1 MTLEVISQEKRRRT
15 MSQQTI
21 LVIGD
26 TDTVGAPVARQLSED
41 GHPARLLVRDP
52 ARAADKLC
60 CGFEYIQGSFEERET
75 VKQALSGCT
84 GVHISLQAGSNPAD
98 IERVE
103 HHGTLSVIELAANAP
118 LAHLTYV
125 SGMFV
130 GAEVGA
136 AVLDDH
142 AKRSVEQTLQQSGIS
157 FTIFKPTY
165 FMDTLPKQLQGK
177 RAMILGKQP
186 HPLHLVAASD
196 FGRMASRAFQVPEA
210 ANKIFYIQG
219 PEALT
224 MAEAL
229 QLYCSILE
237 PETRVTTIPL
247 SLMSVVD
254 TLFLGKKMRRTLQ
267 IMQVLQRYGEFGDP
281 SEANRIL
288 GAPTTTLRAWCEQ
301 QRALRS
307 RESHIS
313 A

>member
-1 MTLEVISQEKRRRT
+1 

-21 LVIGD
+21 LVIGA
-26 TDTVGAPVARQLSED
+26 TGTVGAPVARQLRED
-41 GHPARLLVRDP
+41 GYHVRLLVRDP
-52 ARAADKLC
+52 KRAAAQFGS
-60 CGFEYIQGSFEERET
+60 GFEYIQGSVEERET

-103 HHGTLSVIELAANAP
+103 HLGTLRVIELAAQQH

-130 GAEVGA
+130 GAEVGS

-142 AKRSVEQTLQQSGIS
+142 AKSSVEQALQQSGIS
-157 FTIFKPTY
+157 STIFKPTY

-177 RAMILGKQP
+177 RAMVLGKQP

-196 FGRMASRAFQVPEA
+196 FGRMVSRAFQVPEA

-224 MAEAL
+224 LGEAL
-229 QLYCSILE
+229 HLYCAMLE
-237 PETRVTTIPL
+237 PEMQVTTMPL
-247 SLMSVVD
+247 WLMSVVD
-254 TLFLGKKMRRTLQ
+254 TLFLGRKMRRTLQ

-301 QRALRS
+301 QRALR
-307 RESHIS
+307 
-313 A
+313 

>member
-1 MTLEVISQEKRRRT
+1 MD
-15 MSQQTI
+15 QQTI
-21 LVIGD
+21 LVIGA
-26 TDTVGAPVARQLSED
+26 TGTVGAPVARQLRED
-41 GHPARLLVRDP
+41 GYQVRLLVRDQ
-52 ARAADKLC
+52 ARAAAQFGSD
-60 CGFEYIQGSFEERET
+60 FEYIQGSVEERET

-103 HHGTLSVIELAANAP
+103 HLGTLRVIELAAQQQ

-130 GAEVGA
+130 GAEVGST
-136 AVLDDH
+136 VLDDY
-142 AKRSVEQTLQQSGIS
+142 AKRSVEQALQQSGIS

-196 FGRMASRAFQVPEA
+196 FGRMVSRAFQAASA

-224 MAEAL
+224 MEEAL
-229 QLYCSILE
+229 HLYCRILE
-237 PETRVTTIPL
+237 PETQVTTIPL
-247 SLMSVVD
+247 WVMSVVD

-267 IMQVLQRYGEFGDP
+267 IMQVLQRSGEFGDP

-307 RESHIS
+307 RESHNS

>member
-1 MTLEVISQEKRRRT
+1 MD
-15 MSQQTI
+15 QQTI
-21 LVIGD
+21 LVIGA
-26 TDTVGAPVARQLSED
+26 TGIVGAPVAQQLRED
-41 GHPARLLVRDP
+41 GYHVRLLVRDSK
-52 ARAADKLC
+52 RAAAQL
-60 CGFEYIQGSFEERET
+60 GSRFGYSQWRVADRET

-103 HHGTLSVIELAANAP
+103 HVGTVRVIELAANAP

-125 SGMFV
+125 AGMVV
-130 GAEVGA
+130 GAEVGS

-142 AKRSVEQTLQQSGIS
+142 AKGRVEQALHQSGLS

-177 RAMILGKQP
+177 RALILGKQP

-196 FGRMASRAFQVPEA
+196 FGRMVSRAFQVPEA

-224 MAEAL
+224 MGEAL
-229 QLYCSILE
+229 HLYCRMLE
-237 PETRVTTIPL
+237 PKTLWTTSPL
-247 SLMSVVD
+247 WVMSVVD

-267 IMQVLQRYGEFGDP
+267 IMQVLQRSGEFGDP
-281 SEANRIL
+281 SEANRLL
-288 GAPTTTLRAWCEQ
+288 GTPTMSIATPM
-301 QRALRS
+301 
-307 RESHIS
+307 
-313 A
+313 

>member
-1 MTLEVISQEKRRRT
+1 

-21 LVIGD
+21 LVIGA
-26 TDTVGAPVARQLSED
+26 TGTVGAPVARQLRED
-41 GHPARLLVRDP
+41 GYNVRLLVRDP
-52 ARAADKLC
+52 KRATAQF
-60 CGFEYIQGSFEERET
+60 GSSFEYIQGSVEEHET

-84 GVHISLQAGSNPAD
+84 GVHISLQAGSNPED

-103 HHGTLSVIELAANAP
+103 HLGTLRVIELAAQQP
-118 LAHLTYV
+118 LADLTYV

-130 GAEVGA
+130 GAEVGS

-142 AKRSVEQTLQQSGIS
+142 AKRNVEQALQQSGIPS
-157 FTIFKPTY
+157 TIFKPTY

-177 RAMILGKQP
+177 RAMMLGKQP

-196 FGRMASRAFQVPEA
+196 FGRMVSRAFQVPEA

-229 QLYCSILE
+229 RLYCRMLE
-237 PETRVTTIPL
+237 PKTRVTTIPL
-247 SLMSVVD
+247 WLMSVVD
-254 TLFLGKKMRRTLQ
+254 TLFLGRKMRRTLQ

-307 RESHIS
+307 RESHNS

>member
-1 MTLEVISQEKRRRT
+1 MG
-15 MSQQTI
+15 QQTI
-21 LVIGD
+21 LVIGA
-26 TDTVGAPVARQLSED
+26 TGTVGAPVARQLRED
-41 GHPARLLVRDP
+41 GHHVRLLVRDP
-52 ARAADKLC
+52 TRAAAQL
-60 CGFEYIQGSFEERET
+60 GSSFEYIQGSVEERET
-75 VKQALSGCT
+75 LKQALSGCT
-84 GVHISLQAGSNPAD
+84 GVHISLQAGSHPAD

-103 HHGTLSVIELAANAP
+103 HLGTLRVIELAAQQQ

-130 GAEVGA
+130 GAEVGS

-142 AKRSVEQTLQQSGIS
+142 AKGRVEQALHQSGLS

-177 RAMILGKQP
+177 RALILGKQP

-196 FGRMASRAFQVPEA
+196 FGRMVSRAFQVPEA

-224 MAEAL
+224 MGEAL
-229 QLYCSILE
+229 HLYCRMLE
-237 PETRVTTIPL
+237 PKTRVTTIPL
-247 SLMSVVD
+247 WVMSVVD

-281 SEANRIL
+281 SEANRLL

-307 RESHIS
+307 RESHNS